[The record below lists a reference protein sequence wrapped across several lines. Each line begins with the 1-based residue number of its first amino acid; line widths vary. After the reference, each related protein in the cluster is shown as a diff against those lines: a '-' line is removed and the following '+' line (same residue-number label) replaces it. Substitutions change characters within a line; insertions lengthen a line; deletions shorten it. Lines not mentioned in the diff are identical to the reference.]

1 MAQRRAPRWI
11 GITLLLLAVV
21 GVAIALTAVLTSL
34 PPPPVGGTCGPGR
47 GAESAI
53 AAFFNP
59 GSIGAGREPAGNS
72 VAHLQ
77 WYAFVGQCQA
87 STNSRMM
94 IGLAVLVLALL
105 IAVAGWLVLRRS
117 MASAA
122 TEPGPSDPG
131 RDDLEPWPGT
141 SGTGA
146 AATSEAPAARPES
159 VHTPEGDVA
168 RTPGAAPET
177 GAGDDER
184 GGDVGGGRPP
194 ERSPAPEVV
203 SPGLD

>member
-1 MAQRRAPRWI
+1 MAQGRAPRWI

-53 AAFFNP
+53 AAFFDP
-59 GSIGAGREPAGNS
+59 GSIGAGREPVGNS

-87 STNSRMM
+87 ATNSRMM
-94 IGLAVLVLALL
+94 IGLAVFALALL
-105 IAVAGWLVLRRS
+105 IALAGFLILRRS
-117 MASAA
+117 LAPAA
-122 TEPGPSDPG
+122 TDPGPG
-131 RDDLEPWPGT
+131 EFGDDDVEPRWGP

-146 AATSEAPAARPES
+146 PATPDRPASPPEVLGPPRSPEQARGPGE
-159 VHTPEGDVA
+159 TPDAE
-168 RTPGAAPET
+168 P
-177 GAGDDER
+177 DER
-184 GGDVGGGRPP
+184 ADD
-194 ERSPAPEVV
+194 PAPDVV
-203 SPGLD
+203 SPRVE